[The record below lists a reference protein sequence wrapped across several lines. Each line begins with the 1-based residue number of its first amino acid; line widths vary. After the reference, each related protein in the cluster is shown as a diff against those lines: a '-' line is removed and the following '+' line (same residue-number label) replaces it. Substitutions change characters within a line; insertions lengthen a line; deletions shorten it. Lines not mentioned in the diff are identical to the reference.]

1 MKKTVERLLGDT
13 EGVSYELPVFRFAG
27 SSRQAPSA
35 YIQAAL
41 HAGELPG
48 VVAIHALMPKLSR
61 AEKEGR
67 IRGDITIVPAAN
79 PVGRAQY
86 HFGDLEGR
94 FHLGTRTNFNR
105 DFPLLETPDASLLD
119 ESLPGTT
126 DLRLKRRLLKLS
138 MGHDIVLDLH
148 CDDEGV
154 AYLYVPA
161 ALWPAMQDCAAAMG
175 VAAVI
180 TWDGAS
186 GASFDEASIHPYLK
200 LPKKKAALARRVVT
214 TVEYRGLRDVG
225 RAYAESDA
233 DGLYR
238 LLVERGV
245 VEDGAVKAERKFKGL
260 VAPIGHVEIICRTP
274 RRRDPVRCRARRP
287 GEEGEPPGDG
297 RALAGRQERRDGSL
311 RAAGRI
317 RADAQFAPLGP
328 RRRRPDQARRR
339 RAQRRRQTGSVGG
352 LTKKGPATSRAFDG
366 FRPLSDHK
374 DPVRISARPRRLP
387 RASDRAI
394 CPPCEPRDPTV

>member
-105 DFPLLETPDASLLD
+105 DFPLLETPDAALLD
-119 ESLPGTT
+119 EALPGTT

-161 ALWPAMQDCAAAMG
+161 ALWPAMADCAAAMD

-180 TWDGAS
+180 TWEGSS
-186 GASFDEASIHPYLK
+186 GASFDEASIHPYLE
-200 LPKKKAALARRVVT
+200 LPKKQTALARRVVT

-238 LLVERGV
+238 LLVARGV

-260 VAPIGHVEIICRTP
+260 VAPIGHVEMISAP
-274 RRRDPVRCRARRP
+274 RAGAILFDVEP
-287 GEEGEPPGDG
+287 GERVEKASRLATIVHTPGEKNG
-297 RALAGRQERRDGSL
+297 ATEV
-311 RAAGRI
+311 
-317 RADAQFAPLGP
+317 FAPQAGYVLTRSS
-328 RRRRPDQARRR
+328 RR
-339 RAQRRRQTGSVGG
+339 
-352 LTKKGPATSRAFDG
+352 
-366 FRPLSDHK
+366 
-374 DPVRISARPRRLP
+374 SARAGDDLIKLVGDAPSAAVRQGALE
-387 RASDRAI
+387 D
-394 CPPCEPRDPTV
+394 

>member
-13 EGVSYELPVFRFAG
+13 EGVSYELPVFRFTG
-27 SSRQAPSA
+27 SSRQVPAA

-105 DFPLLETPDASLLD
+105 DFPLLETPQDTALLD
-119 ESLPGTT
+119 EALPGTT

-161 ALWPAMQDCAAAMG
+161 ALWPAMADCAAAMG

-180 TWDGAS
+180 TWEGSS
-186 GASFDEASIHPYLK
+186 GASFDEASIHPWLK
-200 LPKKKAALARRVVT
+200 LPKKQAGLGRRVVT

-225 RAYAESDA
+225 HAYAESDA
-233 DGLYR
+233 EGLYR
-238 LLVERGV
+238 LLVARGV
-245 VEDGAVKAERKFKGL
+245 VEDGAVKTERKFKGL
-260 VAPIGHVEIICRTP
+260 VAAIGHVEMISAP
-274 RRRDPVRCRARRP
+274 RAGAILFDVEPGDRVEKASRLATIVHTP
-287 GEEGEPPGDG
+287 GEK
-297 RALAGRQERRDGSL
+297 AGATEV
-311 RAAGRI
+311 
-317 RADAQFAPLGP
+317 FAPQAGYVLTRSS
-328 RRRRPDQARRR
+328 RR
-339 RAQRRRQTGSVGG
+339 
-352 LTKKGPATSRAFDG
+352 
-366 FRPLSDHK
+366 
-374 DPVRISARPRRLP
+374 SARAGDDLIKLVGDAPSAAVRQGALE
-387 RASDRAI
+387 D
-394 CPPCEPRDPTV
+394 